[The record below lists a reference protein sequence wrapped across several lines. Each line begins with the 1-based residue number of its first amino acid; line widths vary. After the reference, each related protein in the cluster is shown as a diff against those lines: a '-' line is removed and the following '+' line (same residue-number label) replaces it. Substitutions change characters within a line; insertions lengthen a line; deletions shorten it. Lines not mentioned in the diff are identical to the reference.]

1 VTQEINI
8 LCLGEG
14 LINCFD
20 MLSARDLKTCREV
33 SQVFRRAVEDTNQR
47 RLAECRDNSPLCSEL
62 LMRMSNH
69 YIQEFH
75 IDISPTALY
84 WHTFH
89 WMQTFV
95 KRDNVIFNNNAHDL
109 AIENASR
116 NSSLMALCSI
126 ASVQQTE
133 NEQLLVKWLNK
144 YLVKGNFASILD
156 QVGQQTTSLDI
167 VRLLMQCA
175 DANTISL
182 HVVRTVLMK
191 VVETRNR
198 PCLLEIL
205 KFNGLKPLLIN
216 NKPLFELACMV
227 GCRELID
234 LSPQS
239 IDVNFE
245 CGRGLRCLAGQM
257 IMPLE
262 DRIARLD
269 DEMLQR
275 FNFTLGGHLDS
286 LWALINSNCFQ
297 RASLKDIA
305 TSFVQSL
312 VLKHSTCASM
322 IFATN
327 RFLSVPKNMYLGG
340 LLKSVRVS
348 NLFTALR
355 VTGQINHLSS
365 DHLQL
370 IHELATHFNIPDAGI
385 AVAAPSQPLMAE
397 VAALPPNEDV
407 VAIEPEIEEPV
418 TERIPH
424 RSICTPTVIVAAS
437 ICAILSIEIALL
449 SSLK

>member
-20 MLSARDLKTCREV
+20 MLSARDLKTCRV
-33 SQVFRRAVEDTNQR
+33 VAQIFRQAVEETNQR
-47 RLAECRDNSPLCSEL
+47 RLADCRDNSLLCLEL
-62 LMRMSNH
+62 QTRMREHCS
-69 YIQEFH
+69 QVFH
-75 IDISPTALY
+75 RDISPTALY

-89 WMQTFV
+89 WMQTYV
-95 KRDNVIFNNNAHDL
+95 KRDNVFFNNKAHDL
-109 AIENASR
+109 AIENAS
-116 NSSLMALCSI
+116 NHSSLRALCSI

-133 NEQLLVKWLNK
+133 NEQFLVESLKHF
-144 YLVKGNFASILD
+144 VKESVASIHE
-156 QVGQQTTSLDI
+156 QVSQQTTSLDI

-175 DANTISL
+175 DANTVSL
-182 HVVRTVLMK
+182 YMGVLEK
-191 VVETRNR
+191 VIQTRNR
-198 PCLLEIL
+198 PCLLEFL
-205 KFNGLKPLLIN
+205 KCNRLNLLLHN
-216 NKPLFELACMV
+216 RLFELACAV
-227 GCRELID
+227 GCREIID
-234 LSPQS
+234 LSLQGDRDLDCS
-239 IDVNFE
+239 LA
-245 CGRGLRCLAGQM
+245 LRCLAGTY
-257 IMPLE
+257 PTPGE
-262 DRIARLD
+262 RRLNGIYG
-269 DEMLQR
+269 EEFQKEKLYR
-275 FNFTLGGHLDS
+275 PGGHLDS

-297 RASLKDIA
+297 RAGLRHMGTA
-305 TSFVQSL
+305 FVHAL
-312 VLKHSTCASM
+312 VLSHSTCASM
-322 IFATN
+322 IFGTN
-327 RFLSVPKNMYLGG
+327 RFLSVPKHFYFTDSSLN
-340 LLKSVRVS
+340 SVRVS

-397 VAALPPNEDV
+397 VAALPPNADV